1 MCRRPGEWLAIDSF
15 LFLSVFS
22 PLYVA
27 QELDK
32 QRGVVYINHVIG
44 EDKVDLYL
52 VCDLEWAKEYGLAI
66 PGGHDASK

>member
-1 MCRRPGEWLAIDSF
+1 LCRRPGEWLAIDSV

-32 QRGVVYINHVIG
+32 QRRVVYMNHVTG

-52 VCDLEWAKEYGLAI
+52 VCDLEWAEEYGLAI